1 MTGVEPAHHPTG
13 TLPGWSSVL
22 AVVAHPDDES
32 FGLGAILD
40 SFSRGGSQVAV
51 LCLTHGEAST
61 LGPAGDLG
69 RLRAAELQNAA
80 KELGVDS
87 AVLLDHPDGALA
99 DVDLTML
106 TGDVLAQIKA
116 AGADGL
122 LAFDSF
128 RRERTSRSRRG
139 HCGRA
144 GSCALR

>member
-1 MTGVEPAHHPTG
+1 MTGVEPANHPTG

-40 SFSRGGSQVAV
+40 SFGRAGGQVSV

-69 RLRAAELQNAA
+69 GLRAAELQNAA

-122 LAFDSF
+122 LVFDPS
-128 RRERTSRSRRG
+128 
-139 HCGRA
+139 
-144 GSCALR
+144 